1 MANWA
6 EPSRPNSLMRLSDF
20 ILGDKIYV
28 PISTLHR
35 LNIEPDSISYIE
47 RSETSNQPRWA
58 PLRPQSV
65 AAGQVGN
72 DPGDIFRCDA
82 SRPDM
87 SGTLSWWTRS
97 VHSLWWDCPSIKNK
111 LMSER
116 SQWRLDLCAVLAVCT
131 TQSQNVCV
139 PPHVLMESEDIW
151 TSVGHLVYVT
161 AGVQTCCH
169 VQRRV
174 CVHILK

>member
-1 MANWA
+1 MSNWA

-58 PLRPQSV
+58 PLRPQCVGRERPLGHLPLWRV
-65 AAGQVGN
+65 ATWHEWNFVLMNEERALFVM
-72 DPGDIFRCDA
+72 R
-82 SRPDM
+82 
-87 SGTLSWWTRS
+87 LS
-97 VHSLWWDCPSIKNK
+97 IKKNK

-116 SQWRLDLCAVLAVCT
+116 SQWWLDLCAVRSVHVCICVHL
-131 TQSQNVCV
+131 NV
-139 PPHVLMESEDIW
+139 HVYNGKW
-151 TSVGHLVYVT
+151 GHLEQCWTFGLYNSWGT
-161 AGVQTCCH
+161 DMLACTETC
-169 VQRRV
+169 VS
-174 CVHILK
+174 I